1 MKKIIT
7 AAALAFAP
15 VFAFAQ
21 NTTTQDALGILKVI
35 SNIINFL
42 IPLAIAAGVL
52 YFIWGVVQYITAKD
66 EESQGAARKTM
77 ISGIIGLFVIVAM
90 WGLVSVIR
98 NTFELNGQNNL
109 TSDDIPCVP
118 GTYVID
124 PGSGN
129 QMYCN

>member
-21 NTTTQDALGILKVI
+21 NVNTNADAFSILTVI
-35 SNIINFL
+35 SKIINIL

-52 YFIWGVVQYITAKD
+52 YFIWGVIQYITAKD

-90 WGLVSVIR
+90 WGLVSVLR
-98 NTFELNGQNNL
+98 NKFDLGGNNQINNQ
-109 TSDDIPCVP
+109 DIPCIP
-118 GTYVID
+118 GTID
-124 PGSGN
+124 ANGN
-129 QMYCN
+129 MC

>member
-7 AAALAFAP
+7 AAVLTFAP
-15 VFAFAQ
+15 VLTFAQ
-21 NTTTQDALGILKVI
+21 NVNTNTDAFSILTI
-35 SNIINFL
+35 FSRIINIL

-98 NTFELNGQNNL
+98 NTFGLGGNNQINIQ
-109 TSDDIPCVP
+109 DVPCIP
-118 GTYVID
+118 GTLD
-124 PGSGN
+124 ANGN
-129 QMYCN
+129 AC

>member
-21 NTTTQDALGILKVI
+21 NVNTNQNVFGILDIFSK
-35 SNIINFL
+35 IINIL

-98 NTFELNGQNNL
+98 NTFNLGGNNQINIQ
-109 TSDDIPCVP
+109 DVPCIP
-118 GTYVID
+118 GTLD
-124 PGSGN
+124 PQTN
-129 QMYCN
+129 QYC